1 MSPFFIALNLNQ
13 FELARSL
20 VPNKLKITKS
30 ITSYEYAMLTEKLKT
45 GINPLLLNSADSKAK
60 LE

>member
-20 VPNKLKITKS
+20 VPKKSAFAKKITS
-30 ITSYEYAMLTEKLKT
+30 CEYAMLIEKLKT
-45 GINPLLLNSADSKAK
+45 GINPLLLNSIDSKAK